1 MPRRPPGDAAPQ
13 HFFHRSVTRPAWRGP
28 GFAVAAGAPPGEARL
43 SRSARLL
50 DLLQALRRRRR
61 PVTAATLAGELGVSP
76 RTLYRDVA
84 TLVAQGAPIEGEA
97 GIGYV
102 LRRGFFLPP
111 LGFTADEVD
120 ALILGL
126 RLVARRG
133 DEALEAAA
141 RDALAKIEAVLPPE
155 AAEAA
160 EASGLLAGPGTPTPH
175 LATIRR
181 ALAAEA
187 RLRLRYTDKAG
198 AATERTVWPVAIGFF
213 EAAEVLVAWCE
224 TRADFRHFRLDR
236 IASAEPAGGRAPRRR
251 RVLLADW
258 RAAQRIEGS

>member
-1 MPRRPPGDAAPQ
+1 M
-13 HFFHRSVTRPAWRGP
+13 
-28 GFAVAAGAPPGEARL
+28 
-43 SRSARLL
+43 
-50 DLLQALRRRRR
+50 
-61 PVTAATLAGELGVSP
+61 TAAQLAEELGVSP
-76 RTLYRDVA
+76 RTLYRDIA

-97 GIGYV
+97 GLGYV
-102 LRRGFFLPP
+102 MRRGFFLPP
-111 LGFTADEVD
+111 LSFTADEVD

-133 DEALEAAA
+133 DEELEAAA

-160 EASGLLAGPGTPTPH
+160 EASGLLAGPGAPTPH

-187 RLRLRYTDKAG
+187 RLRLRYTDGKG
-198 AATERTVWPVAIGFF
+198 RESERVVWPVAVGFF
-213 EAAEVLVAWCE
+213 ETAEVLVAWCE
-224 TRADFRHFRLDR
+224 ARADFRHFRLDR
-236 IASAEPAGGRAPRRR
+236 IASAEPTGGRIPRRR

-258 RAAQRIEGS
+258 RAAQRIDE

>member
-1 MPRRPPGDAAPQ
+1 M
-13 HFFHRSVTRPAWRGP
+13 
-28 GFAVAAGAPPGEARL
+28 

-61 PVTAATLAGELGVSP
+61 PVTAAVLAGELGVSP

-111 LGFTADEVD
+111 LAFTADEVD

-133 DEALEAAA
+133 DAELEAAA

-160 EASGLLAGPGTPTPH
+160 EASGLLAGPVTTPGTPTPH

-187 RLRLRYTDKAG
+187 RLRLCYRDKAG
-198 AATERTVWPVAIGFF
+198 AATERVVWPVAVGFF
-213 EAAEVLVAWCE
+213 EATEVLVAWCE
-224 TRADFRHFRLDR
+224 TRGDFRHFRLDR

-258 RAAQRIEGS
+258 RASQRIEGS

>member
-1 MPRRPPGDAAPQ
+1 M
-13 HFFHRSVTRPAWRGP
+13 
-28 GFAVAAGAPPGEARL
+28 
-43 SRSARLL
+43 
-50 DLLQALRRRRR
+50 
-61 PVTAATLAGELGVSP
+61 LAGELGVSP
-76 RTLYRDVA
+76 RTLYRDIA
-84 TLVAQGAPIEGEA
+84 TLVAGGAPIEGEA

-111 LGFTADEVD
+111 LSFTADEVD

-133 DEALEAAA
+133 DEELEAAA

-155 AAEAA
+155 AAGAV

-175 LATIRR
+175 LSTIRR

-187 RLRLRYTDKAG
+187 RLCLRYSDKRGAG
-198 AATERTVWPVAIGFF
+198 TERIVWPVAIGFF

-224 TRADFRHFRLDR
+224 TRRDFRHFRLDR
-236 IASAEPAGGRAPRRR
+236 IAGAEPAGGRAPRRR

-258 RAAQRIEGS
+258 RAAQGIEGS